1 MVLKASV
8 KFFGDREN
16 PAVQG
21 CFSASAGPPPSLRP
35 FIFVPLSLCNS
46 VVGFFKPLLIAL
58 FIISAT
64 KTCLQHR
71 EGAVRGLTGTGL
83 VFSWHQ
89 PRSETCCRGP
99 RCERMMRYFT
109 GFQTDLD
116 RSRGPRVR
124 SKKGNT
130 CQDAKLPQWLAAV
143 RHLQPPASPHPA
155 PHLHCLTEDRPFLPL
170 PPGGMLLPPKSK
182 ASPTSAWPRQGHATH
197 LWILWAHTAHKHP
210 PERWVQGRQ
219 PLVCTAQA
227 PLTLCAVALGVQA
240 THLLMTASDYKLDVI
255 AVNED

>member
-64 KTCLQHR
+64 KTRLQHR

-124 SKKGNT
+124 SKKGNA

-155 PHLHCLTEDRPFLPL
+155 HTFTASQRTDPSCPCPREECCSHQSPKPALPRPDPIRGMRHTCGSFGHTQLTSTLQRGECRAGNPWCARPRLP
-170 PPGGMLLPPKSK
+170 
-182 ASPTSAWPRQGHATH
+182 WPFV
-197 LWILWAHTAHKHP
+197 LS
-210 PERWVQGRQ
+210 
-219 PLVCTAQA
+219 PLVFKQHT
-227 PLTLCAVALGVQA
+227 
-240 THLLMTASDYKLDVI
+240 Y
-255 AVNED
+255 